1 VKQWLTLALY
11 FLGFVSTERLVH
23 TAIRDAERRFS
34 AVCCVCGE
42 VQTAYMSDETGSYC
56 FRHWADHYRKK
67 YDDSRWVLTHEG
79 HERVT
84 P

>member
-1 VKQWLTLALY
+1 
-11 FLGFVSTERLVH
+11 
-23 TAIRDAERRFS
+23 
-34 AVCCVCGE
+34 
-42 VQTAYMSDETGSYC
+42 MSDETGSYC

-84 P
+84 A